1 MSTEEARLDGNA
13 AAGALSEAFAVE
25 ITSAMGTC
33 AGCGA
38 RAALG
43 EALVYMAGPGT
54 VLRCSTCD
62 SVLVRYAHINGRL
75 NVEMR
80 GVRRV
85 ELPPP

>member
-1 MSTEEARLDGNA
+1 
-13 AAGALSEAFAVE
+13 
-25 ITSAMGTC
+25 
-33 AGCGA
+33 
-38 RAALG
+38 
-43 EALVYMAGPGT
+43 MAGPGT

-85 ELPPP
+85 ELPPL